1 MTPHSL
7 HFRSRARRAF
17 SLTELLIGM
26 IVMSVVAGM
35 AYLVLN
41 TGLVLY
47 AKNFALNHTHRE
59 ARQVFEKI
67 CTQIHDSASTPDL
80 LDTNGETVSGT
91 GPVAGVRLT
100 LRNVSGWYILPS
112 NVLAT
117 AITVPIQVLGA
128 QQAPKRTDLVVI
140 PNLGFQGEVLS
151 VSGTGASTVVT
162 LTTTAGNCLLRPLLS
177 GNAITTAASPN
188 QTRAFILNRIAYIAI
203 GTNLR
208 YYPTAM
214 RVSVDG
220 TNTFNSG
227 DNYSAATNLLPSGVT
242 NTPFSFTDSTMQFL
256 NIDLRVESKVFRANT
271 AQYVSSALFRTS
283 IGCRS
288 TGILR

>member
-1 MTPHSL
+1 MTPLSF
-7 HFRSRARRAF
+7 HFRSRRAF
-17 SLTELLIGM
+17 SLAEMLIGM
-26 IVMSVVAGM
+26 IIMSVVAGM

-59 ARQVFEKI
+59 GRQVFEKI
-67 CTQIHDSASTPDL
+67 CAQIHDAATTPDL
-80 LDTNGETVSGT
+80 LDANGEIVSGT
-91 GPVAGVRLT
+91 GPAAGVRFT
-100 LRNVSGWYILPS
+100 MRNASGWYVLPS

-117 AITVPIQVLGA
+117 STTVPIHVAGG
-128 QQAPKRTDLVVI
+128 QQAPKRTDLIVI

-151 VSGTGASTVVT
+151 VSGTGTSTVVT
-162 LTTTAGNCLLRPLLS
+162 LTTTAGNCLLRPISS

-188 QTRAFILNRIAYIAI
+188 QTRALILNRIAYIAV
-203 GTNLR
+203 GANLR

-214 RVSVDG
+214 RVSLDG
-220 TNTFNSG
+220 TNTFNSEA
-227 DNYSAATNLLPSGVT
+227 NFSSATGLLPSGVT
-242 NTPFSFTDSTMQFL
+242 NTPFAFTDSTMQFL
-256 NIDLRVESKVFRANT
+256 NIDLRVESKVYRANT
-271 AQYVSSALFRTS
+271 AQYVSATLFRTS

>member
-1 MTPHSL
+1 MTPLSL
-7 HFRSRARRAF
+7 HFRSRAQRAF
-17 SLTELLIGM
+17 SLAEMMIGM
-26 IVMSVVAGM
+26 IIMSVVAGM

-59 ARQVFEKI
+59 GRQVFEKV
-67 CTQIHDSASTPDL
+67 CAQIHDAVATPDL
-80 LDTNGETVSGT
+80 LDANGETVSGT
-91 GPVAGVRLT
+91 GPAAGVRFT
-100 LRNVSGWYILPS
+100 MRNPSGWYVLPS

-117 AITVPIQVLGA
+117 SSTVPIQVLGA

-140 PNLGFQGEVLS
+140 PSLGFQGEVLS

-162 LTTTAGNCLLRPLLS
+162 LTTTTGNCLLRPVSS
-177 GNAITTAASPN
+177 GNAITSAASPN
-188 QTRAFILNRIAYIAI
+188 QASALILNRIAYIAV
-203 GTNLR
+203 GSNLR

-220 TNTFNSG
+220 TNTFNS
-227 DNYSAATNLLPSGVT
+227 DTNFSSATGLLPGGVT
-242 NTPFSFTDSTMQFL
+242 NTPFAFTDSTMQFL
-256 NIDLRVESKVFRANT
+256 NIDIRVESKVYRANT
-271 AQYVSSALFRTS
+271 AQYVSAALFRTS